1 MRFLVDANLSPI
13 VAARL
18 RDGGHDAVHVAD
30 VGLLAA
36 SDEEILSRADDEE
49 RVVLSADTDFGT
61 LLAVGH
67 LSKPSFVLL
76 RSADH
81 LTPRQQADLVLA
93 RLPQIGDDLAVGAI
107 VTIAHLRVRLRSLPI
122 TDEG

>member
-1 MRFLVDANLSPI
+1 M
-13 VAARL
+13 
-18 RDGGHDAVHVAD
+18 HVAD